1 MTTPTLREKTLA
13 TLKFLRDYSGL
24 RRRSGT
30 TYSKDDHLLWWAD
43 LDGALKRGAQGIY
56 SPLLRENNESETDI
70 ELWLEMQKL
79 REPAMP
85 DPPEQLKP
93 WIADYPYSLRH
104 PSENEPKLLSEIP
117 SPTHPPAPLFSS
129 AREQNE
135 DDSIAWE
142 RLEDHPEVQKAFAHY
157 LEKWRP
163 WHAGYSLWYESQRL
177 YSQLDLMRR
186 LSSSTDET
194 SELVMAFG
202 LLEGIIDGQFYRRHL
217 FVAPADI
224 VLEPI
229 RGKLL
234 VRPSWDFTQFK
245 LDLTFLPSHLRPDFT
260 KTPLQDKLQELDC
273 NLTQRTLIE
282 ELLNL
287 VGNHLSPEI
296 VIDPVAMSPRG
307 ERQAP
312 LSLRFAP
319 ALALRRRVFT
329 GYEETVLQLITGFE
343 EGRLRETRPWQ
354 TLLLEGRAAA
364 HEEADLVSGS
374 QGNRKTSRRS
384 PRSPVPET
392 ELYFPLPSN
401 DQQRR
406 IAQRL
411 SEQPC
416 VLVKGPPGTGKSQTI
431 ANLICHLLAQGHRL
445 LITAQ
450 SAKALTV
457 LRDMLP
463 EDIRDLCVIALGNSR
478 SELKL
483 MEDSVQRIVRRAEQ
497 WDELFQNAEIVRLSE
512 KLRDCRDQIA
522 RLEKELCDVREAETR
537 VDRTLPGGYTGTA
550 AHIAQKVNKR
560 ASKYRWLPKEGP
572 RAHFPLSEDELEFF
586 ADWHVE
592 LTSERKQS
600 LAWAQSG
607 FELPAAEEIEAL
619 FQDHAAFQAQTREL
633 GTFIDGNIAS
643 CLKHLPDDTIEQLW
657 AGLTQLCRTIRQAS
671 TVLGE
676 ALQLVIHEFAGGK
689 QPNWLPL
696 IRNWLEVVKRLSE
709 HSTFLQTVSVTYPED
724 IELKGLLAAARRRA
738 EHFRRGGKRRW
749 LLFLTPRVVKETKF
763 VEDLCRVNGGPPT
776 NLSELDDLIKYLELK
791 ELVLSAFAMWP
802 GRVDF
807 PGGDVLAA
815 AVQLRQWQTQL
826 VALFRAFETA
836 RSTLSILP
844 IQDWQTVFLSDSL
857 QAWEQAITRERARRG
872 LARTQ
877 RQIEELASRL
887 RAQYQESGDPAVAK
901 CRQALENMDLEL
913 WQSGCAE
920 YSARK
925 ELLSSHER
933 YLALRERIENAYPA
947 LKNWLSETEGQVSVR
962 PLIGQLANAWHW
974 SEARAWLRRVTQPGR
989 YQELKLSLE
998 ELRKEERDII
1008 RQLASLKA
1016 WQAFMLRLDDRT
1028 RQNLQAWVKTI
1039 QRIGKGTG
1047 KRAPRLRREAR
1058 RYLFECLPKI
1068 PVWIMPVHRVWET
1081 TSVEPGIFDTI
1092 IVDEASQAGLDS
1104 LLLLMLGKRL
1114 IVVGDDQQ
1122 NSPGKQF
1129 IEQERINGL
1138 IDRYLK
1144 GVLDFAESY
1153 QPDFSL
1159 YDHALRAFGLPITL
1173 REHFRC
1179 VPQIIRFSNDLCYQE
1194 EPLIPLR
1201 QAPPQALPPLQAVFV
1216 PAGRTEGESPNIIN
1230 RAEAEAIVEKIQQC
1244 LEDPAYKGKT
1254 IGVITLQG
1262 QAQME
1267 LIQRLLSER
1276 IEPRELEERKLTCG
1290 TSPTF
1295 QGDQR
1300 DVIFLSL
1307 VVAPNQRFRALT
1319 TDDEKRRFNVAMS
1332 RARDQVWLF
1341 HSVRLEDLSPDDLR
1355 YRLCQF
1361 FYSPEQALSDGVY
1374 AQREHLET
1382 FFKHV
1387 RNRKTTPPPSPFESW
1402 FEVEVALELLR
1413 LGYRIQP
1420 QWAVAGYRIDLV
1432 VEGRQKRLGIECDGD
1447 SWHGREQFLADM
1459 HRQLQLERV
1468 GWTIV
1473 RIRQSEFYANRKRCL
1488 QFILDKCREL
1498 NIRPWTESDSETLE
1512 DDEPCH
1518 DHSYPRDGDGDARFE
1533 TQNRLY
1539 EAPEARQSTP
1549 GNGSAHNWGL
1559 KNGGFSENRVRET
1572 RGESTPPPRSSNQAM
1587 LLPTGDVAPSVQTAA
1602 VPREASEMEDID
1614 LDDPPTIRYHLDVQQ
1629 PPEGS
1634 GSLSVHE
1641 FIGNLMAAPKAAL
1654 ASVIDKYF
1662 PDDDKIWKR
1671 LAAWAKDKGLFTPSA
1686 RRFLYR
1692 VGESCSPLT
1701 GWELTPKQKAWACGL
1716 FAEAVK
1722 EGYLYE
1728 VGIDWLITKISGA
1741 NDLQ

>member
-1 MTTPTLREKTLA
+1 MTMPALFEKTLA
-13 TLKFLRDYSGL
+13 LLKLLRDYSGL

-30 TYSKDDHLLWWAD
+30 TYTKDDRVLWWGD
-43 LDGALKRGAQGIY
+43 LAAELRRGAQGIY
-56 SPLLRENNESETDI
+56 SPLLDDNDRGDTDP
-70 ELWLEMQKL
+70 ELWLEMQKPK
-79 REPAMP
+79 EPAMP
-85 DPPEQLKP
+85 EPSEQLRP

-104 PSENEPKLLSEIP
+104 PSGNEPELRSEIP
-117 SPTHPPAPLFSS
+117 SPTNTLGPLFSS
-129 AREQNE
+129 APKQEE
-135 DDSIAWE
+135 DDSIAYE
-142 RLEDHPEVQKAFAHY
+142 RLEDHPEVQKAFANY

-163 WHAGYSLWYESQRL
+163 WYANYRLWQGSQRL

-202 LLEGIIDGQFYRRHL
+202 LLEGVIDGQFYCRHI

-260 KTPLQDKLQELDC
+260 EASLQEKLEELDC
-273 NLTQRTLIE
+273 DLTQQKLIE

-296 VIDPVAMSPRG
+296 LIDVTAMSPRA
-307 ERQAP
+307 ERQNS

-329 GYEETVLQLITGFE
+329 GYEETVLQFIKGFE

-354 TLLLEGRAAA
+354 TLLLEGKPAAR
-364 HEEADLVSGS
+364 EEADLISGPES
-374 QGNRKTSRRS
+374 NRKTSKRSRS
-384 PRSPVPET
+384 PIPDT
-392 ELYFPLPSN
+392 ELYFPLASN

-478 SELKL
+478 GELKL

-497 WDELFQNAEIVRLSE
+497 WDELFQNAEIARLSE
-512 KLRDCRDQIA
+512 KLRECRDQIA

-572 RAHFPLSEDELEFF
+572 KDHLPLSEDELEFF
-586 ADWHVE
+586 ANWHVQ
-592 LTSERKQS
+592 LTPDRKQS
-600 LAWAQSG
+600 LAWAKTNID
-607 FELPAAEEIEAL
+607 LPRPEEIEAL
-619 FQDHAAFQAQTREL
+619 FEERAALQTQL
-633 GTFIDGNIAS
+633 QQLAAVVDGTISNR
-643 CLKHLPDDTIEQLW
+643 LKQLPDETIEQLSRC
-657 AGLTQLCRTIRQAS
+657 LTQLSRTIREAS
-671 TVLGE
+671 AVLGE
-676 ALQLVIHEFAGGK
+676 SLPFVIHEFVEGK
-689 QPNWLPL
+689 QPSWLPL
-696 IRNWLEVVKRLSE
+696 IRNWAEAVKRLSE
-709 HSTFLQTVSVTYPED
+709 HSAFLQTVSVTYPED
-724 IELKGLLAAARRRA
+724 MELKAILSAARRRA

-749 LLFLTPRVVKETKF
+749 LLFFSPRVVKETEF
-763 VEDLCRVNGGPPT
+763 VEQLCRVNGGPPA
-776 NLSELDDLIKYLELK
+776 NLSELDDLIRYLELQ

-802 GRVDF
+802 GKVDF
-807 PGGDVLAA
+807 PASDVLAA
-815 AVQLRQWQTQL
+815 AVQLRQWQAQL
-826 VALFRAFETA
+826 VALFRAFETG
-836 RSTLSILP
+836 RSVLSMLPVQDWRTLFSDNSLP
-844 IQDWQTVFLSDSL
+844 I
-857 QAWEQAITRERARRG
+857 WEQSIAREWAWRR

-887 RAQYQESGDPAVAK
+887 RAQYQESGDPAIAK
-901 CRQALENMDLEL
+901 CCHALENIEAEL
-913 WQSGCAE
+913 WRSGCAE
-920 YSARK
+920 YSSRK
-925 ELLSSHER
+925 SLLPSHER

-947 LKNWLSETEGQVSVR
+947 LKNWLSETEGQASAR
-962 PLIGQLANAWHW
+962 PLIGQLADAWHW

-998 ELRKEERDII
+998 ELRKQERDII
-1008 RQLASLKA
+1008 KQLASLKA

-1216 PAGRTEGESPNIIN
+1216 STGRTEGESPNIIN

-1244 LEDPAYKGKT
+1244 LKDPAYKGKT
-1254 IGVITLQG
+1254 MGVITLQG

-1290 TSPTF
+1290 TSPSF

-1307 VVAPNQRFRALT
+1307 VVAHNQRFRALT

-1341 HSVRLEDLSPDDLR
+1341 HSVRLEDLSPEDLR
-1355 YRLCQF
+1355 YKLCQF

-1374 AQREHLET
+1374 AQRETLET

-1387 RNRKTTPPPSPFESW
+1387 RNRKTNPPPTPFESW
-1402 FEVEVALELLR
+1402 FETEVALELLR
-1413 LGYRIQP
+1413 LGYRIRP

-1432 VEGRQKRLGIECDGD
+1432 VEGQQKRLGIECDGD
-1447 SWHGREQFLADM
+1447 SWHGREQFLQDL

-1468 GWTIV
+1468 GWTIIRV
-1473 RIRQSEFYANRKRCL
+1473 RQSEFYANRKRCL
-1488 QFILDKCREL
+1488 EYILDKCREL
-1498 NIRPWTESDSETLE
+1498 NIRPWTENEAETAQE
-1512 DDEPCH
+1512 DESCH
-1518 DHSYPRDGDGDARFE
+1518 DHAHPRDGDEEARSE
-1533 TQNRLY
+1533 TRNRVY
-1539 EAPEARQSTP
+1539 EPPEARQSTP
-1549 GNGSAHNWGL
+1549 GNGGAQKWRP
-1559 KNGGFSENRVRET
+1559 KNGGYSVDRVGPVPGAST
-1572 RGESTPPPRSSNQAM
+1572 RSPKPSGHATS
-1587 LLPTGDVAPSVQTAA
+1587 LLAGRVEPSVQTVAT
-1602 VPREASEMEDID
+1602 PREAPEIENID
-1614 LDDPPTIRYHLDVQQ
+1614 GEDPPTIRYHLDVQQ

-1634 GSLSVHE
+1634 GSFAVHE
-1641 FIGNLMAAPKAAL
+1641 FIDSLMAAPKAAL

-1662 PDDDKIWKR
+1662 PDDDKIWKK
-1671 LAAWAKDKGLFTPSA
+1671 LAAWAKDKGLFTPTA
-1686 RRFLYR
+1686 RQFLYK
-1692 VGESCSPLT
+1692 VGESCSPLG
-1701 GWELTPKQKAWACGL
+1701 GWELTPKQKAWACSL

-1722 EGYLYE
+1722 EGFLYE
-1728 VGIDWLITKISGA
+1728 AGIDWLIAKIGRA
-1741 NDLQ
+1741 DGPQ

>member
-1 MTTPTLREKTLA
+1 MRTHALRERTSAL
-13 TLKFLRDYSGL
+13 LKFLWDYSGL

-30 TYSKDDHLLWWAD
+30 TYTKDDRILWWAD
-43 LDGALKRGAQGIY
+43 LDAELKRGAEGID
-56 SPLLRENNESETDI
+56 SPLLRENNGSETDA

-85 DPPEQLKP
+85 EPPAALKR
-93 WIADYPYSLRH
+93 WIADYPNSLRY
-104 PSENEPKLLSEIP
+104 PPGTEPTLLSEIP
-117 SPTHPPAPLFSS
+117 STGTALAPSFTHDGERGP
-129 AREQNE
+129 
-135 DDSIAWE
+135 DDSIAYE
-142 RLEDHPEVQKAFAHY
+142 RLEDHPEVQKAFTNY
-157 LEKWRP
+157 LEKWRS
-163 WHAGYSLWYESQRL
+163 WRAAYSLWYGSQRL

-186 LSSSTDET
+186 LSGTSDET

-202 LLEGIIDGQFYRRHL
+202 LLEGVIDGQFYCRHL

-229 RGKLL
+229 RGKLV

-260 KTPLQDKLQELDC
+260 QTPLQDKLQELDC
-273 NLTQRTLIE
+273 DLTRLTLIE

-296 VIDPVAMSPRG
+296 VIDPAAISPRG
-307 ERQAP
+307 EKRAS

-329 GYEETVLQLITGFE
+329 GYEETVHQLIKGFE
-343 EGRLRETRPWQ
+343 EGRFCETRPWQ
-354 TLLLEGRAAA
+354 MLLLEGRAAPW
-364 HEEADLVSGS
+364 EEADLISES
-374 QGNRKTSRRS
+374 ESNRKTSKTS
-384 PRSPVPET
+384 SGSIIPEE

-457 LRDMLP
+457 LREMLP

-497 WDELFQNAEIVRLSE
+497 WDELFQTAEIERLSRE
-512 KLRDCRDQIA
+512 LRKCRNEIA

-537 VDRTLPGGYTGTA
+537 VDRALPGGYTGTA
-550 AHIAQKVNKR
+550 AQIAQKVRRR
-560 ASKYRWLPKEGP
+560 AAKYRWLPKEGP
-572 RAHFPLSEDELEFF
+572 RAHFPLSDDDLEFF
-586 ADWHVE
+586 ADWHAQ
-592 LTSERKQS
+592 LTPDRKQS
-600 LAWAQSG
+600 LAWTKTG
-607 FELPAAEEIEAL
+607 FELPGTEEIATL
-619 FQDHAAFQAQTREL
+619 FHEYSAFQAQIQEPGAVL
-633 GTFIDGNIAS
+633 DAS
-643 CLKHLPDDTIEQLW
+643 IFSRLKHLPDDTIEQLW
-657 AGLTQLCRTIRQAS
+657 ASLTQLCRTIREAS
-671 TVLGE
+671 STLGE
-676 ALQLVIHEFAGGK
+676 ALQLVIQEFAGGK
-689 QPNWLPL
+689 HPSWLPL
-696 IRNWLEVVKRLSE
+696 IRYWSDALKRLSE
-709 HSTFLQTVSVTYPED
+709 HSAFLQTTRVTYPD
-724 IELKGLLAAARRRA
+724 DMELREILAAAKRRA

-749 LLFLTPRVVKETKF
+749 LLFFTPRVVKETNF
-763 VEDLCRVNGGPPT
+763 VEQLCRVNGVAPES
-776 NLSELDDLIKYLELK
+776 LSELDDLIKYLEFK

-802 GRVDF
+802 GKIDF
-807 PGGDVLAA
+807 PAGDVLAA
-815 AVQLRQWQTQL
+815 TVQLRQWQVQL

-836 RSTLSILP
+836 RSTLSMLP
-844 IQDWQTVFLSDSL
+844 VQDWQTLFLDDSL
-857 QAWEQAITRERARRG
+857 QRWEQAITRERAHRG

-877 RQIEELASRL
+877 RRIEELASRL
-887 RAQYQESGDPAVAK
+887 RSQHQESGDPAVGK
-901 CRQALENMDLEL
+901 CCRALENMDLEL
-913 WQSGCAE
+913 WQSGRDE
-920 YSARK
+920 YSRRK
-925 ELLSSHER
+925 ALIASHER

-947 LKNWLSETEGQVSVR
+947 LKNWLIETEGQASARKVIKR
-962 PLIGQLANAWHW
+962 LANAWTW
-974 SEARAWLRRVTQPGR
+974 SEARAWLRKVTQPGR
-989 YQELKLSLE
+989 YQELKLFLE
-998 ELRKEERDII
+998 ELRKQEREII
-1008 RQLASLKA
+1008 KQLASLKA

-1081 TSVEPGIFDTI
+1081 ASVEPGIFDTI

-1104 LLLLMLGKRL
+1104 LLLLLLGKRL
-1114 IVVGDDQQ
+1114 VVVGDDQQ

-1144 GVLDFAESY
+1144 GVLDFAENY

-1179 VPQIIRFSNDLCYQE
+1179 VPQIIRFSNDLCYTE

-1201 QAPPQALPPLQAVFV
+1201 QAPPQSLPPLQAFFV
-1216 PAGRTEGESPNIIN
+1216 PSGQTEGESPNIIN

-1244 LEDPAYKGKT
+1244 LRDPAYKGKT

-1276 IEPRELEERKLTCG
+1276 IEPQELEDRKLTCG

-1307 VVAPNQRFRALT
+1307 VVAPNQHFRALT

-1341 HSVRLEDLSPDDLR
+1341 HSVRLEDLSPEDIR
-1355 YRLCQF
+1355 YKLCKF
-1361 FYSPEQALSDGVY
+1361 FYSPEQALSDGVL
-1374 AQREHLET
+1374 AQRESLET
-1382 FFKHV
+1382 VFKHG
-1387 RNRKTTPPPSPFESW
+1387 RNRKTIRPPAPFESW
-1402 FEVEVALELLR
+1402 FEAEVALALLR
-1413 LGYRIQP
+1413 LGYRIRP

-1432 VEGRQKRLGIECDGD
+1432 VEGEQKRLGIECDGD
-1447 SWHGREQFLADM
+1447 SWHGREQFLRDL

-1473 RIRQSEFYANRKRCL
+1473 RVRQSEFYANRKRCL
-1488 QFILDKCREL
+1488 EYILDKCREL
-1498 NIRPWTESDSETLE
+1498 NIRPWTESEAETPHENKRGHDDSEL
-1512 DDEPCH
+1512 C
-1518 DHSYPRDGDGDARFE
+1518 DGDADSESETRNGPYE
-1533 TQNRLY
+1533 QPGVRKSLPRNGATQN
-1539 EAPEARQSTP
+1539 
-1549 GNGSAHNWGL
+1549 WGVS
-1559 KNGGFSENRVRET
+1559 NGGQSVDRVEPALE
-1572 RGESTPPPRSSNQAM
+1572 ESIPLPSPSSRVTLHPA
-1587 LLPTGDVAPSVQTAA
+1587 
-1602 VPREASEMEDID
+1602 EASKSSVEQATMLQEVPHADID
-1614 LDDPPTIRYHLDVQQ
+1614 GDDPPTIRYHSDLHHAN
-1629 PPEGS
+1629 ES
-1634 GSLSVHE
+1634 SNSSSVNE
-1641 FIGNLMAAPKAAL
+1641 IISNLMASSNAAL
-1654 ASVIDKYF
+1654 ADLLHRYF
-1662 PDDDKIWKR
+1662 PDDDKIWKK
-1671 LAAWAKDKGLFTPSA
+1671 LAAWAKEKGLFTPVA
-1686 RRFLYR
+1686 RKFLYK
-1692 VGESCSPLT
+1692 VGESCSPT
-1701 GWELTPKQKAWACGL
+1701 GGWELTPKQKTWACHL
-1716 FAEAVK
+1716 FADAIK
-1722 EGYLYE
+1722 QGYLKE
-1728 VGIDWLITKISGA
+1728 VGVEWLIAKIGRL
-1741 NDLQ
+1741 NGLQ